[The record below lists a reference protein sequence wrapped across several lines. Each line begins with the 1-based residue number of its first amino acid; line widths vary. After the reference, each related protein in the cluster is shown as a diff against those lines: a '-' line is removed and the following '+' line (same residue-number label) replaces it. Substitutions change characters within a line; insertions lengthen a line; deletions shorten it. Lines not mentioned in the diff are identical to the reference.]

1 MVTIAIGLYQQA
13 QGDLISIEGTQA
25 CIRLGERMLRGTLI
39 TDLNTRPDLAQHARI
54 DVA

>member
-1 MVTIAIGLYQQA
+1 MVTIAIGPYRQA
-13 QGDLISIEGTQA
+13 QGELISVEGTQA

-39 TDLNTRPDLAQHARI
+39 TDLNTRPDLAQHTRA

>member
-13 QGDLISIEGTQA
+13 QGDLISVEGTQA